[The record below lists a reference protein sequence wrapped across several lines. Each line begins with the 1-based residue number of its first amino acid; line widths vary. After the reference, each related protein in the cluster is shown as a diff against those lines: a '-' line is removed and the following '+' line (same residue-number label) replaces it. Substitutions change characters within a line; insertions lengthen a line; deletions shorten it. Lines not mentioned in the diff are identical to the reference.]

1 MKDTITI
8 PRDALL
14 DLINVAMV
22 LTRLLNESLLSV
34 PPTDEQINTL
44 KYANKTITQINQSLN
59 ETL

>member
-22 LTRLLNESLLSV
+22 LTRLLSESVLV
-34 PPTDEQINTL
+34 IPPTDEQINTL
-44 KYANKTITQINQSLN
+44 KYAAKTITQIYQSLN

>member
-8 PRDALL
+8 PKDVLL
-14 DLINVAMV
+14 DLVNVAMV
-22 LTRLLNESLLSV
+22 LTRLLNQSLLAV

-44 KYANKTITQINQSLN
+44 KYANKIIIQINQSLK

>member
-1 MKDTITI
+1 MKDTVTI

-22 LTRLLNESLLSV
+22 LTRLLNESILVV

-44 KYANKTITQINQSLN
+44 KYAVKTITQINQSLN

>member
-8 PRDALL
+8 PKDVLL
-14 DLINVAMV
+14 DLVNVAMV
-22 LTRLLNESLLSV
+22 LTRLLNESLLAV

-44 KYANKTITQINQSLN
+44 KYTNKTIQQINQSLK